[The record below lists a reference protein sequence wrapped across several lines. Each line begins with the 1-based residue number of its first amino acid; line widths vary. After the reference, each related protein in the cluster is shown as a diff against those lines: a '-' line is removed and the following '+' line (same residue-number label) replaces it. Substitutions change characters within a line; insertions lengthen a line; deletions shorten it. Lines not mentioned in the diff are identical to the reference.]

1 VYSPVATRDWVKTEC
16 TRAGIGCLECK
27 QPVIDAILAEQQPML
42 ERAEP
47 FVSNPRLVRDIV
59 DAGTQRARTTAQET
73 MRDVREAMGLN
84 Y

>member
-1 VYSPVATRDWVKTEC
+1 LD
-16 TRAGIGCLECK
+16 CK
-27 QPVIDAILAEQQPML
+27 QPVIDAIISEQQPML
-42 ERAEP
+42 ARAEP

-59 DAGTQRARTTAQET
+59 DAGTQRARATAKET

>member
-1 VYSPVATRDWVKTEC
+1 MLK
-16 TRAGIGCLECK
+16 
-27 QPVIDAILAEQQPML
+27 EQQPML

-47 FVSNPRLVRDIV
+47 YVANPRIVRDIV
-59 DAGTQRARTTAQET
+59 DAGTERARVVARET